1 MSCGPRRRAP
11 GLCHGGDIWRRRMS
25 GGPRRTAR
33 ASLTH
38 ALLSISLMLTASV
51 ADGDISGTAGWGREL
66 QSPQDFAKGC
76 SSQERQKSKKITE
89 EVMRARSADV
99 LLTLIQHH
107 HREMDP
113 VNANAAWRKL
123 LLGGLQQDKRW
134 LEAVEVLVARAL
146 ALLES
151 EERGRCFNHN
161 RFGPR
166 EISNWLHALAK
177 SGAHDTVETSD
188 LLLAALER
196 RALATMPAWNGQD
209 VGNFLWAFATMA
221 RKPSPSLLAAVQ
233 LQALKTAQSFSPQLI
248 SNSLWAFATLKTQP
262 TEHLFAELS
271 LRAEVTFVDFNAQNL
286 ANTLWAHA
294 TLERQPREQLLVS
307 LAARAEDV
315 VGEMNAQNVANFLW
329 SFSKLGVSP
338 TSQVWER
345 LEARALVLMYA
356 FTPQLLSNFML
367 SLAILGWAPRED
379 LLQAMVGRLH
389 GTAAQFNPQDLAN
402 SFWAMAVFL
411 ARGVPCFKLSK
422 ALGPLAKRTQEFHQS
437 DFLPQQL
444 SALHQFALACEKKD
458 HMHAQADEHAYPH
471 ELATLFIFDNQ
482 TQSRVENFR
491 RPSNPLKTS
500 RSQMQVARA
509 LESLG
514 FSVRSEVHCPVSG
527 LSIDLSAARRQEP
540 ECCDG
545 LFDVFAGTSVFAVEF
560 DGPLHFNTPLGGA
573 AKAARCMTGATEL
586 KHYLLRKL
594 GHTLVA
600 IPYWCVALIWLVLP
614 CPCPCPSVTPLLRVL

>member
-1 MSCGPRRRAP
+1 
-11 GLCHGGDIWRRRMS
+11 
-25 GGPRRTAR
+25 
-33 ASLTH
+33 
-38 ALLSISLMLTASV
+38 
-51 ADGDISGTAGWGREL
+51 
-66 QSPQDFAKGC
+66 
-76 SSQERQKSKKITE
+76 
-89 EVMRARSADV
+89 MRARSADV
-99 LLTLIQHH
+99 LLTLIQDHH
-107 HREMDP
+107 SEMDP

-134 LEAVEVLVARAL
+134 LVAVEVLVARAL
-146 ALLES
+146 ALLDR
-151 EERGRCFNHN
+151 EERGRSLNHN

-166 EISNWLHALAK
+166 EVSNWLHALAK
-177 SGAHDTVETSD
+177 SGAHDTVETSE
-188 LLLAALER
+188 LLIAALER

-221 RKPSPSLLAAVQ
+221 RKPSPRLLAAVQ
-233 LQALKTAQSFSPQLI
+233 LQALKTARSFSPQLI

-262 TEHLFAELS
+262 AEHLFAELS
-271 LRAEVTFVDFNAQNL
+271 LRAEVTSVDFNAQNL

-294 TLERQPREQLLVS
+294 TLERQPSELLMVS

-338 TSQVWER
+338 TPQLWER
-345 LEARALVLMYA
+345 LEARALMLMHA

-389 GTAAQFNPQDLAN
+389 GTAAHFNPQDLAN

-422 ALGPLAKRTQEFHQS
+422 ALGPLAKRTQEIHQS
-437 DFLPQQL
+437 DFLPEHL
-444 SALHQFALACEKKD
+444 SALHQFALACEKKGR
-458 HMHAQADEHAYPH
+458 MHAQADEHAYPQ
-471 ELATLFIFDNQ
+471 ELASLFIFDNQ

-527 LSIDLSAARRQEP
+527 LSIDLSAARRQDP
-540 ECCDG
+540 DCCDG
-545 LFDVFAGTSVFAVEF
+545 LSDVIAGNSVFAVEF
-560 DGPLHFNTPLGGA
+560 DGPLHFNTPLGSD
-573 AKAARCMTGATEL
+573 AKAARFMTGATEL

-600 IPYWCVALIWLVLP
+600 IPYWCVLLISLVLP
-614 CPCPCPSVTPLLRVL
+614 CPSVRPLTPIRVL